1 LFVEL
6 RRKKWFPFAL
16 VAVALIATLASRIAI
31 ARYLATDEDD
41 DGHVYAQIATNLLEH
56 HVFSHADK
64 EPYPPSLIRLP
75 GYPLFLAAIY
85 SVFGHGNN
93 TAVRLIQAV
102 FDTATCALIALIAWN
117 WVQDE
122 KRRRIAAWA
131 AFALAA
137 LCPFTTIYVATIL
150 TETLTLFF
158 MAAMTL
164 AATYAFKA
172 QTRKRTIIWWLAA
185 GLLSGAC
192 VLLRPD
198 SGLFAAAIG
207 LTLVISG
214 LFRRGDE
221 VSTACGSGRVVASS
235 DPPATAGGT
244 DPDIKFKSRL
254 ARTTLYGA
262 LFSAA
267 FVLVLVP
274 WTIRNARVFH
284 LFQPLA
290 PAHAE
295 MPGEFVAH
303 GYNMWLRTWLDD
315 QRYLEALYWN
325 LGDKPISIN
334 DVPDFAFDSDGERTR
349 VAALLDRYNHPPQ
362 EEQNNSADSQP
373 AVSENADAAK
383 PNTVPQSPTDKSSTA
398 KDQANAKSGDQNSQD
413 DNQADDQSDESND
426 NSDNNDNA
434 DEGDQ
439 SQDETQPATDQQ
451 AVEMTPEIDAG
462 FAQLARERIARAP
475 FRYYVWLPVKRA
487 VAMWFNTH
495 SNYYPFEGDLFP
507 LDDLDYDTHQH
518 IWLPL
523 FASLVWIHTL
533 LALAGAILLWLTRD
547 GASRRWLLLAVLM
560 TLPRLIF
567 LSTLENPE
575 SRYVIEL
582 FAFTSILGGIAI
594 ARISFKGLFE
604 MVRRRKKNQTA
615 AQAVE
620 KLP

>member
-1 LFVEL
+1 MFVEL

-16 VAVALIATLASRIAI
+16 VAVALIAVLASRIAI

-41 DGHVYAQIATNLLEH
+41 DGRVYAQIATNLLEH

-122 KRRRIAAWA
+122 RRRRIAAWA

-137 LCPFTTIYVATIL
+137 LCPFTAIYVATIL

-172 QTRKRTIIWWLAA
+172 QTRKRTIIWWLVA

-214 LFRRGDE
+214 LFRR
-221 VSTACGSGRVVASS
+221 TAETENEARRR
-235 DPPATAGGT
+235 
-244 DPDIKFKSRL
+244 FKSRL

-295 MPGEFVAH
+295 MPGEFVQR
-303 GYNMWLRTWLDD
+303 GYFMWVRTWIDD
-315 QRYLEALYWN
+315 PRYIEPMLWN
-325 LGDKPISIN
+325 LDDKPISIN
-334 DVPDFAFDSDGERTR
+334 DVPDFAFDSADERTR

-362 EEQNNSADSQP
+362 EEQNNSAASQP

-383 PNTVPQSPTDKSSTA
+383 PNTVPQSPTDKSA
-398 KDQANAKSGDQNSQD
+398 APQDQANANSGDQNSQD
-413 DNQADDQSDESND
+413 DNQADDQSDESDD

-439 SQDETQPATDQQ
+439 SPDETQPATDQQ

-507 LDDLDYDTHQH
+507 LEDLDYDTHQH

-523 FASLVWIHTL
+523 FAALVWIHTL